1 LFRSPEQ
8 RDFFEKI
15 LAHVRAPE
23 QSRSFAK
30 GLDGPLL
37 LEGGAGL
44 GKTRAALMAAAE
56 IVRSGLS
63 VAIVLPSADLMQ
75 RVLDS
80 GDFADVIPADLDWL
94 AFRPAAAGSTPEEI
108 EQAAD
113 AAREVP
119 LLFCTAGSV
128 INDRLLRGRY
138 NGATSRDY
146 LIFDDADRLPD
157 GALRGTDCEVTASQ
171 LRELGVVGSS
181 VRDVATRVS
190 RAPAASQEARA
201 AATMI
206 LETLDD
212 PAKYHSVTFNPEV
225 GLALRHRMPGRLMK
239 RVANNPNAAFIGK
252 SLSLGRSFDAFK
264 RAMGIVSPSGLSS
277 IIEPKNHGS
286 LRCHHAAHAPLS
298 EEWFAV
304 LKQGIAKAA
313 RLCLV
318 VTADDQQAKAIGLLT
333 PGASIRLSGDAY
345 SSEDLLPPD
354 ESVLIAAA
362 NWRGL
367 DAPREWRS
375 IIIARIP
382 IDAEWGQDED
392 ADDHFV
398 DPRNQAIRLLK
409 NIIGWG
415 IRRPDAE
422 CDLYVIDHR
431 SGLVE
436 SLIPARF
443 KGEWTQRRT
452 MAGRGAAEDSAI
464 ERLIAAEQP
473 GKSLRDEVFR
483 VLGKRC
489 MTCDL
494 VPKPG
499 IPLEIHL
506 LGPVSVS
513 EDERSLA
520 EEMAVLCQSCHR
532 LAHSATPPLSMDMLR
547 GFHAR
552 KRERT

>member
-1 LFRSPEQ
+1 MFRSPEQ

-30 GLDGPLL
+30 GVDGPLL
-37 LEGGAGL
+37 LEGGTGL
-44 GKTRAALMAAAE
+44 GKTRAALMAAVE
-56 IVRSGLS
+56 TVRSGLT
-63 VAIVLPSADLMQ
+63 VAIVLPSETLMQ
-75 RVLDS
+75 RLLDS
-80 GDFADVIPADLDWL
+80 VDFAEVVPADLDWL
-94 AFRPAAAGSTPEEI
+94 AFRPAAGDASPDEI
-108 EQAAD
+108 ERVAD

-119 LLFCTAGSV
+119 LLLCTAGSV
-128 INDRLLRGRY
+128 IIDRVLRGRY

-157 GALRGTDCEVTASQ
+157 SALKATDCEVTASQ
-171 LRELGVVGSS
+171 LRELGVVGSN
-181 VRDVATRVS
+181 VRDVATKVS

-206 LETLDD
+206 LEMLDD
-212 PAKYHSVTFNPEV
+212 PAKYHSVTFNPET
-225 GLALRHRMPGRLMK
+225 GLVLRHNMPGRLMK
-239 RVANNPNAAFIGK
+239 RVANNPNAAFIGT
-252 SLSLGRSFDAFK
+252 SLALGRSFDAFK

-298 EEWFAV
+298 EEWFAA

-313 RLCLV
+313 RPCLV
-318 VTADDQQAKAIGLLT
+318 VTADEQQARAIGLLT
-333 PGASIRLSGDAY
+333 PEASVRLSGD
-345 SSEDLLPPD
+345 SPSP
-354 ESVLIAAA
+354 ESLTSAGAVLIAAA
-362 NWRGL
+362 NWPGL

-375 IIIARIP
+375 IIIARVP

-392 ADDHFV
+392 ADEHFV
-398 DPRNQAIRLLK
+398 DPRTQAVRLLK

-415 IRRPDAE
+415 VRRPDAE
-422 CDLYVIDHR
+422 CDLYVLDYR
-431 SGLVE
+431 PGLVE

-443 KGEWTQRRT
+443 KGDWAQRRAMT
-452 MAGRGAAEDSAI
+452 GRGAAEDSAI

-473 GKSLRDEVFR
+473 GKALRDEVFR

-513 EDERSLA
+513 EDDRSLA

-532 LAHSATPPLSMDMLR
+532 LAHSVTPPLSMPMLR
-547 GFHAR
+547 GFHER
-552 KRERT
+552 KRART